1 MTTEELKAGLVA
13 ALALVD
19 EVIELREKVKE
30 LEEKGAVVNADE
42 AVAEVIDG
50 LLKTVKAQNDAL
62 DNAQERIESVNSQ
75 MSDIQSAVRS
85 VTDAANEMENCST
98 DEAEDID
105 APDTEDA
112 IDAATEL
119 LKALRPAAK

>member
-19 EVIELREKVKE
+19 EVIELRGKVKE

-42 AVAEVIDG
+42 AVAVVIDG
-50 LLKTVKAQNDAL
+50 LLNTVKEQSEAL
-62 DNAQERIESVNSQ
+62 DNAKESIECVNRQ

-85 VTDAANEMENCST
+85 VPDAAYEMENCST
-98 DEAEDID
+98 DEADDID
-105 APDTEDA
+105 APNTEA
-112 IDAATEL
+112 VDAATEL